1 MYPIKF
7 FFFKIPL
14 NYISCR
20 LVFSLGIVQ
29 QTQSATKI
37 RWRRSENLPKA
48 KSPQVVFKSM
58 LTPMDADLKRKMLFL
73 NIFKH
78 QQNWV
83 VVSNIFYFH
92 PYLGKTPILTN
103 IFQVG

>member
-1 MYPIKF
+1 
-7 FFFKIPL
+7 
-14 NYISCR
+14 
-20 LVFSLGIVQ
+20 
-29 QTQSATKI
+29 
-37 RWRRSENLPKA
+37 
-48 KSPQVVFKSM
+48 M

-103 IFQVG
+103 IFQVGWNHQLEKHRNNFNQKNMFIGI